1 MQPDEISSPT
11 AFEATEGPILL
22 PLWIGGQVTEFTL
35 QYYEVA
41 GERWTSLRLGDVGN
55 GDWVPLRIE
64 SSCLFGHVFRSA
76 RCDCGFQLQKA
87 LEGIVAARRGL
98 VVYGI
103 DHDARG
109 LGIGNHFRIYGMRQ
123 REQLDSEEIF
133 ARLGVSMDV
142 RRYDA
147 VGQILRQHGVQRVRL
162 LSNNAARLA
171 FLREAGFEVEVER
184 LEAPLDSHNMSTLML
199 EKEDLGY
206 AFSFPTHA
214 DWLEPLQAAVRDSAS
229 RSGARLVADFR
240 ELLLEV
246 FDDQWL
252 VADQLW
258 RSAEERGLLPRLRS
272 AKTVLYLTDYPRVDE
287 LEVYH
292 ALGVERVVVPFAR
305 LPRWLEEGAKH
316 AGVRLQ
322 DWGRRNRYTQQRPQ
336 WDLIDRSSA
345 VDFYRNGNRVRG
357 VCATAPSNKVL
368 AALQVAYDRIA
379 ADVAAPRLMNAVAG
393 RVSWVEVLPGQ
404 VSDKIDRSASA
415 ITLPSLGTV
424 LMPHKWMVIRAR
436 RRARAERVVRQA
448 PAR

>member
-1 MQPDEISSPT
+1 MQPDQISSSPS
-11 AFEATEGPILL
+11 FEATEGPILL
-22 PLWIGGQVTEFTL
+22 PLWIGGRVTEFTL
-35 QYYEVA
+35 RYYEVA
-41 GERWTSLRLGDVGN
+41 GERWTSLQLGDVGD

-64 SSCLFGHVFRSA
+64 SACLFGHVFRSA
-76 RCDCGFQLQKA
+76 RCDCGFQLQQA
-87 LEGIVAARRGL
+87 LERIAAARRGL
-98 VVYGI
+98 VIYGI

-162 LSNNAARLA
+162 LSNNAARRA
-171 FLREAGFEVEVER
+171 FLQEAGFEVTVES

-214 DWLEPLQAAVRDSAS
+214 DWLEPLQASVRDSAC

-240 ELLLEV
+240 DLLLEV
-246 FDDQWL
+246 FDDEWM
-252 VADQLW
+252 VADRLW
-258 RSAEERGLLPRLRS
+258 RSAEARGLLPTLRS
-272 AKTVLYLTDYPRVDE
+272 ARTVLYLTDYPRVDD
-287 LEVYH
+287 LAVYH
-292 ALGVERVVVPFAR
+292 ALGAERVVVPFAR
-305 LPRWLEEGAKH
+305 LPRWLKQGAEQ

-322 DWGRRNRYTQQRPQ
+322 DWGRRNRYTRERPQ
-336 WDLIDRSSA
+336 WDLIDNA
-345 VDFYRNGNRVRG
+345 LPVHFYRNGNRVRG
-357 VCATAPSNKVL
+357 VCAKPRSGKVL
-368 AALQVAYDRIA
+368 KRLRVAYDRIA
-379 ADVAAPRLMNAVAG
+379 ADGAPRLIHAVAG

-404 VSDKIDRSASA
+404 VGDRIDRCACTV
-415 ITLPSLGTV
+415 TLPSLGTV
-424 LMPHKWMVIRAR
+424 LVPREWMVTRAR
-436 RRARAERVVRQA
+436 STRPERVVPL